1 MLSDKYLKLLDFVI
15 DAREDKDYL
24 EAQNF
29 FLNPFQEELNPF
41 KQELNSD
48 CVEDFP
54 DPSKFKEKFS
64 KNV

>member
-15 DAREDKDYL
+15 DAREDKDYI

-41 KQELNSD
+41 KQELNSEID
-48 CVEDFP
+48 EDFHNP
-54 DPSKFKEKFS
+54 PTLKEKYY

>member
-15 DAREDKDYL
+15 DAREEKDYI

-41 KQELNSD
+41 K
-48 CVEDFP
+48 
-54 DPSKFKEKFS
+54 
-64 KNV
+64 